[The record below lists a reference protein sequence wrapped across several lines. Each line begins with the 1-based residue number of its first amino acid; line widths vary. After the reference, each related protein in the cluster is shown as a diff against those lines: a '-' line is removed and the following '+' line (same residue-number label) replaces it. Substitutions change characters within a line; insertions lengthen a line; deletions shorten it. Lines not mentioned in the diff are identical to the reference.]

1 MKPLLKC
8 PYPVDGWGREM
19 RITLSILI
27 AKRIHQLRKS
37 RNLSV
42 NELAT
47 MSGLSYSTLN
57 SILRCKSKSPTLGT
71 LIWIATALNMTILEF
86 LDVPEIV
93 NFSYDDMDD
102 SNQDDDESRGW
113 SHNLKELICNER
125 FYTNLL

>member
-1 MKPLLKC
+1 
-8 PYPVDGWGREM
+8 M

-27 AKRIHQLRKS
+27 AERINQLRKS
-37 RNLSV
+37 RKLSV

-71 LIWIATALNMTILEF
+71 LIRIASALNMTILEF
-86 LDVPEIV
+86 LNVPEIV

-102 SNQDDDESRGW
+102 SDQDNDEPQ
-113 SHNLKELICNER
+113 E
-125 FYTNLL
+125 

>member
-1 MKPLLKC
+1 
-8 PYPVDGWGREM
+8 
-19 RITLSILI
+19 
-27 AKRIHQLRKS
+27 
-37 RNLSV
+37 
-42 NELAT
+42 

-93 NFSYDDMDD
+93 NLSYDDLDD

>member
-1 MKPLLKC
+1 MKPLLKY

-19 RITLSILI
+19 RITISILI

-37 RNLSV
+37 RKLSV
-42 NELAT
+42 NKLAT

-57 SILRCKSKSPTLGT
+57 SILRGKSKSPTLGT
-71 LIWIATALNMTILEF
+71 LIRIASALNMTILEF

-102 SNQDDDESRGW
+102 SVQDDNELRG
-113 SHNLKELICNER
+113 
-125 FYTNLL
+125 